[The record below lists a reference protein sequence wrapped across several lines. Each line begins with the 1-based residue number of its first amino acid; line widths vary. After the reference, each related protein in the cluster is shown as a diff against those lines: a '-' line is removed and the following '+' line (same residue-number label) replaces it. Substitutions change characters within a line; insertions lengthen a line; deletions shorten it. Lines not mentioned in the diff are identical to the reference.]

1 MIPAKRPDLAPREQA
16 AIPSPT
22 SPVSK
27 ASYLNLSEHDFA
39 YAIPPMEQSWR
50 QGTKDSS
57 LGFLANII
65 IISTL
70 PSDISPPTGR
80 KDTKISVPSTNDTV

>member
-1 MIPAKRPDLAPREQA
+1 VIPAKRSDLAPKEQV

-27 ASYLNLSEHDFA
+27 ASYLNFSKHDFTS
-39 YAIPPMEQSWR
+39 AIPNIEQYWR

-57 LGFLANII
+57 SANII
-65 IISTL
+65 ITSTL

-80 KDTKISVPSTNDTV
+80 KDTNISVPSTNNTV

>member
-1 MIPAKRPDLAPREQA
+1 VIPAKRSDLAPKEQV

-27 ASYLNLSEHDFA
+27 ASYLNLSKHDFA
-39 YAIPPMEQSWR
+39 SAIPPMEQSWR

-65 IISTL
+65 TTSTL

-80 KDTKISVPSTNDTV
+80 KDTKISVPSTNNTV